1 MEDKMDIIADLTE
14 KLRRYSKIDVKKTV
28 SDTVPCNGVT
38 PMKLR
43 DHLME
48 IGTILEHDEKSGTFV
63 VTIGSGFGKKNL
75 AIVGL
80 MFKNETLYAVAYAE
94 EGLIKQNTAKKA
106 IQRIWALFQ

>member
-1 MEDKMDIIADLTE
+1 MDIIAELTE
-14 KLRRYSKIDVKKTV
+14 KLQHYSKIDVQKIA
-28 SDTVPCNGVT
+28 SDTAPSNGINS
-38 PMKLR
+38 MKLR
-43 DHLME
+43 DYLME
-48 IGTILEHDEKSGTFV
+48 IGTILGHDEESGIFV

-80 MFKNETLYAVAYAE
+80 MLRNETLYAVAHAE